1 MNFDD
6 MIGLLT
12 PQTVEPKPTVMA
24 DTKPP
29 QIIEDKK
36 DIWVTHPEPPP
47 SEYEEVESRNYC
59 GNKGIIKRNKVTRK
73 LVVEILD
80 YMGNPTMYFNP
91 KTLTSARTFLK
102 KYIKR

>member
-29 QIIEDKK
+29 QIIE
-36 DIWVTHPEPPP
+36 EPI
-47 SEYEEVESRNYC
+47 VEKR
-59 GNKGIIKRNKVTRK
+59 GKFGRKGIIKQNGQGFTVEIIDAFDNPIQWFSADTRK
-73 LVVEILD
+73 AANALL
-80 YMGNPTMYFNP
+80 
-91 KTLTSARTFLK
+91 R
-102 KYIKR
+102 KYL